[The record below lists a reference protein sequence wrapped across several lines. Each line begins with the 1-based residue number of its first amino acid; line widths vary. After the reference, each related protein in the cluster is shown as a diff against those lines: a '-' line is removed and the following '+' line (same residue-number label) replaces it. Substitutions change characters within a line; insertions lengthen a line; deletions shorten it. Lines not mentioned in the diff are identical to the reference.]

1 MKFFRLPL
9 ALALAAFAV
18 TAPLPAQDRIVVN
31 DSIDA
36 LMKQGIM
43 PITVVSDDQ
52 AVGDLVRFALGAH
65 GAFSVRASSSVRVS
79 IGRTGTT
86 AVVACDHPTFGF
98 QTTVEARDQDELAL
112 RVADAAVVGLGRAW
126 KLKPLFAAT
135 KVAFV
140 SKYTGNQEIYT
151 TNLVHSKTSR
161 ITNLRNTSHS
171 PRWSPDGARLYFITS
186 AMTGFPEL
194 YSTNGIGNPRG
205 VITNVRGALGAASAG
220 PDGRIAF
227 ASSNKGNM
235 DVYVASADGTGARAV
250 VSTPDVDA
258 DPAWSPDGSRLVLT
272 SGPTG
277 RPGIYLASA
286 AGGGLTRLSTGYGY
300 SAEPAWNP
308 VEPSLIA
315 FTYQSGGLHLA
326 VADIQSGTIVAV
338 PTTSPMSFAHSSWC
352 ADGRHVLATQSL
364 GAQSWISIVDTK
376 TGKATRL
383 TDSKLGECSQPACHV
398 RRN

>member
-1 MKFFRLPL
+1 MKFIRLSL
-9 ALALAAFAV
+9 GLLSLAAFGLV
-18 TAPLPAQDRIVVN
+18 PVHAQNRVVVN

-43 PITVVSDDQ
+43 PVTIVSDDA
-52 AVGDLVRFALGAH
+52 AVGSSVSFALSAH
-65 GAFSVRASSSVRVS
+65 GAFSVRTNSSVRVT

-86 AVVACDHPTFGF
+86 AVVACDHPSFAF
-98 QTTVEARDQDELAL
+98 QTTVEARDQDDLAL

-171 PRWSPDGARLYFITS
+171 PRWNPDGTRLTFITS
-186 AMTGFPEL
+186 AMTGFPEVF
-194 YSTNGIGNPRG
+194 STNGIGNPRG

-220 PDGRIAF
+220 PDGRLAF
-227 ASSNKGNM
+227 ASSNRGNM
-235 DVYVASADGTGARAV
+235 DIYVANADGSGARV
-250 VSTPDVDA
+250 VVATPDVDA
-258 DPAWSPDGSRLVLT
+258 DPSWSPDGARLVLT

-277 RPGIYLASA
+277 RPGIYVSSA
-286 AGGGLTRLSTGYGY
+286 AGGGLSRLSTGYGY
-300 SAEPAWNP
+300 SAEPRWNP
-308 VEPSLIA
+308 VEPGLIV
-315 FTYQSGGLHLA
+315 FTFQSGGLRLA
-326 VADIQSGTIVAV
+326 VADLQSGAITPV
-338 PTTSPMSFAHSSWC
+338 PVTSAMGFSHSSWC
-352 ADGRHVLATQSL
+352 ADGRHVVATQSL
-364 GAQSWISIVDTK
+364 NSQSWIAIVDTK

-383 TDSKLGECSQPACHV
+383 TDSKLGECSQPDCFV

>member
-9 ALALAAFAV
+9 ALVAAAFALS
-18 TAPLPAQDRIVVN
+18 PRLPAQDRIVVN

-65 GAFSVRASSSVRVS
+65 GAFSVRAASSVRVS
-79 IGRTGTT
+79 IGRTGTN

-151 TNLVHSKTSR
+151 TNLVHSRTSR
-161 ITNLRNTSHS
+161 ITNLRNTTHS
-171 PRWSPDGARLYFITS
+171 PRWSPDGTRLYFITS
-186 AMTGFPEL
+186 AMTGFPEVF
-194 YSTNGIGNPRG
+194 STNGAGNPRG
-205 VITNVRGALGAASAG
+205 VVTNVRGALGAATAG
-220 PDGRIAF
+220 PDGRIVF
-227 ASSNKGNM
+227 ASSNRGNM
-235 DVYVASADGTGARAV
+235 DIYVAAADGSGARAV
-250 VSTPDVDA
+250 VATPDVDA
-258 DPAWSPDGSRLVLT
+258 DPSWSPDGARLVLT

-277 RPGIYLASA
+277 RPGIYVSSA

-308 VEPSLIA
+308 VETSLIA

-326 VADIQSGTIVAV
+326 VADLQSGTITAV
-338 PTTSPMSFAHSSWC
+338 PTTSPMSFAHASWC

-364 GAQSWISIVDTK
+364 GAQSWISLVDTK

>member
-9 ALALAAFAV
+9 AFLTVAIAGLVPAS
-18 TAPLPAQDRIVVN
+18 AQDRIVVN

-36 LMKQGIM
+36 LMKQGIV

-52 AVGDLVRFALGAH
+52 AVGDLVRFGLGAH
-65 GAFSVRASSSVRVS
+65 GAFTLRTSSSVRVT

-86 AVVACDHPTFGF
+86 AVVACDHPSFAF
-98 QTTVEARDQDELAL
+98 QTTVEGRDQDDLAL

-140 SKYTGNQEIYT
+140 SKYTGNQEVYT

-161 ITNLRNTSHS
+161 ITNLRNTTHS
-171 PRWSPDGARLYFITS
+171 PRWSPDGTRLYFITS
-186 AMTGFPEL
+186 AMTGFPEIF
-194 YSTNGIGNPRG
+194 STNGIGNPRG
-205 VITNVRGALGAASAG
+205 VVTNVRGALGAASAG

-227 ASSNKGNM
+227 ASSNRGNM
-235 DVYVASADGTGARAV
+235 DVYVAAADGSGARVV

-258 DPAWSPDGSRLVLT
+258 DPSWSPDGSRLVLT

-286 AGGGLTRLSTGYGY
+286 AGGGLSRLSTGYGY
-300 SAEPAWNP
+300 SAEPSWNP
-308 VEPSLIA
+308 VETGLIA

-326 VADIQSGTIVAV
+326 VADIQSGTITAV
-338 PTTSPMSFAHSSWC
+338 PTTSPMSFSHSAWC

-364 GAQSWISIVDTK
+364 GTQSWIALVDTK

-383 TDSKLGECSQPACHV
+383 TDSKLGECSQPSCHV

>member
-9 ALALAAFAV
+9 ALVAAAFALS
-18 TAPLPAQDRIVVN
+18 PRLPAQDRIVVN

-65 GAFSVRASSSVRVS
+65 GAFSVRAASSVRVS
-79 IGRTGTT
+79 IGRTGTN

-151 TNLVHSKTSR
+151 TNLVHSRTSR
-161 ITNLRNTSHS
+161 ITNLRNTTHS
-171 PRWSPDGARLYFITS
+171 PRWSPDGTRLYFITS
-186 AMTGFPEL
+186 AMTGFPEVF
-194 YSTNGIGNPRG
+194 STNGAGNPRG
-205 VITNVRGALGAASAG
+205 DVDVHVAA
-220 PDGRIAF
+220 
-227 ASSNKGNM
+227 
-235 DVYVASADGTGARAV
+235 ADGSGARAV
-250 VSTPDVDA
+250 VATPDVDA
-258 DPAWSPDGSRLVLT
+258 DPSWSPDGARLVLT

-277 RPGIYLASA
+277 RPGIYVSSA

-308 VEPSLIA
+308 VETSLIA

-326 VADIQSGTIVAV
+326 VADLQSGTITAV
-338 PTTSPMSFAHSSWC
+338 PTTSPMSFAHASWC